1 MSSSFLA
8 AFVRFVFFIIYRF
21 FTKNNMRKDFVLH
34 NMQKNVEYWEGF
46 VYNKSDSAGKY
57 RRGRAL
63 A

>member
-1 MSSSFLA
+1 
-8 AFVRFVFFIIYRF
+8 
-21 FTKNNMRKDFVLH
+21 MRKDFVLH
-34 NMQKNVEYWEGF
+34 NVQKNVEYWEGF